1 MPALNDN
8 GEVNGSEVPI
18 YMVHVSSHQSQIM
31 DNLAS
36 NKPLLFN
43 KIYYENVKFSFT
55 LSDGPVAAKYLRF
68 ILRWRSVLVVVVVV
82 VVVATVVQ

>member
-1 MPALNDN
+1 M
-8 GEVNGSEVPI
+8 VNVLKYLQIS
-18 YMVHVSSHQSQIM
+18 MVHVSSHQSQIM

-36 NKPLLFN
+36 NKPLFN

-68 ILRWRSVLVVVVVV
+68 ILRSERSALVVVVEVE
-82 VVVATVVQ
+82 VATVVQ

>member
-1 MPALNDN
+1 
-8 GEVNGSEVPI
+8 
-18 YMVHVSSHQSQIM
+18 MVHVSSHQSQIM

-68 ILRWRSVLVVVVVV
+68 ILRSERSALVVVVEVE
-82 VVVATVVQ
+82 VATVVQ

>member
-1 MPALNDN
+1 
-8 GEVNGSEVPI
+8 
-18 YMVHVSSHQSQIM
+18 MVHVSSHQSQIM

-68 ILRWRSVLVVVVVV
+68 ILRSERSALVVVVEVEV
-82 VVVATVVQ
+82 EVATVVQ

>member
-1 MPALNDN
+1 
-8 GEVNGSEVPI
+8 
-18 YMVHVSSHQSQIM
+18 MVHVSSRQSQIM

-68 ILRWRSVLVVVVVV
+68 ILRSERSALVVVVEVE
-82 VVVATVVQ
+82 VATVVQ